1 MKYEAEIEDE
11 CLDWLNQN
19 GWFAFKFKDYPY
31 TPGKSRRPSK
41 HQISGVAD
49 SFAIHPT
56 HGSIW
61 IEFKRPGGKL
71 SEAQNRFRI
80 NLDCR
85 GGTYIVLDSLNACRA
100 YFDDLGGIVE
110 IGSDG
115 PGEILVTSGF

>member
-1 MKYEAEIEDE
+1 MQYECQIEDE
-11 CLDWLNQN
+11 CLDWLNAN

-71 SEAQNRFRI
+71 SEDQNRFRI
-80 NLDCR
+80 DLTTQ
-85 GGTYIVLDSLNACRA
+85 GGTYIVLTSIIDCRA
-100 YFDDLGGIVE
+100 FFVNLGACVE
-110 IGSDG
+110 SD
-115 PGEILVTSGF
+115 EDRLDEFLFF